1 MDICN
6 SQIFCFIY
14 YFYLYYIQFIVG
26 KDISDYSFGIYVEG
40 EEGEAL
46 SSFNILIVGTS
57 TYMVRIF
64 PSINIIKRKR
74 KKSTIV

>member
-14 YFYLYYIQFIVG
+14 YFYLYYIQFVVG